1 MDLNLSEINE
11 AIAAAIP
18 NREAIVWRDRR
29 STFADLAARTR
40 RLANFLIDRGLRDAG
55 PATGR
60 QPWAS
65 AQAHVA
71 LYMYNAP
78 EYLEGMLGAFKARTV
93 PVNVNYRYVAD
104 ELVYLLTNSAAEA
117 MIYHSAFAP
126 TLVEILP
133 KLPKLTTLIQVSDE
147 SGHDLLPGAI
157 AYEDA
162 LSAASDELPVRQW
175 SADDLYVLYTGGTTG
190 MPRGVFW
197 RQGDVFVAALGGRT
211 PKGELDSLEAVVERA
226 KLGAYRV
233 MPTAPLM
240 HAAHWTAFDALH
252 QGNTVVLQDETRRL
266 DPASILST
274 IERES
279 VNLVQIIGDAFA
291 RPLVDELRRRS
302 YDLSSLK
309 VVASGGAIL
318 SVSVKEEL
326 LHLFPQHV
334 RIVDTVG
341 SSETGR
347 QATHTSSRK
356 RGASTGTFDPAPGAC
371 VLSADLD
378 RLLEAG
384 DDETGWF
391 AQCGRVP
398 CGYFGDR
405 AKTEKT
411 FPVVDG
417 ARYSVPGDR
426 ARLRGD
432 GSIEVLGRD
441 SVTINTGGEKVF
453 AEEVE
458 GVLKKHAAV
467 YDAVVC
473 GRPSERW
480 GQEVVAIVQL
490 APGAVVTDEELRTTC
505 AEHLARYKLP
515 KAFIYIDEIERSPV
529 GKPDYR
535 WAVHVATG

>member
-1 MDLNLSEINE
+1 MDFNLSEINE
-11 AIAAAIP
+11 AVGEAIP
-18 NREAIVWRDRR
+18 EREAIVWRDMRR
-29 STFADLAARTR
+29 TFSAFAERSR

-55 PATGR
+55 SSEGR
-60 QPWAS
+60 HPWQS

-78 EYLEGMLGAFKARTV
+78 EYLEGMLASFKARAV

-117 MIYHSAFAP
+117 IVYHAAFAP
-126 TLVEILP
+126 TLAEILP
-133 KLPKLTTLIQVSDE
+133 QLPALKILIQVPDE
-147 SGHDLLPGAI
+147 SGNALLPGAVS
-157 AYEDA
+157 YEDA
-162 LSAASDELPVRQW
+162 LSRASAETPPRDC

-190 MPRGVFW
+190 MPRGVLW

-211 PKGELDSLEAVVERA
+211 PKGEMASLDHIVERA
-226 KLGAYRV
+226 KSDAFRV

-266 DPASILST
+266 DAASILST
-274 IERES
+274 IERER

-291 RPLVDELRRRS
+291 RPLVDELRRRT

-318 SVSVKEEL
+318 SVSVKEDL
-326 LHLFPQHV
+326 LALLPERV
-334 RIVDTVG
+334 RIVDTIG

-347 QATHTSSRK
+347 QAIHTSSRE
-356 RGASTGTFDPAPGAC
+356 RGASTGTFDPSPGAC

-378 RLLEAG
+378 RVILAG
-384 DDETGWF
+384 EDETGWF
-391 AQCGRVP
+391 AQFGRVP
-398 CGYFGDR
+398 MGYLNDR
-405 AKTEKT
+405 EKTEKT
-411 FPVVDG
+411 FPVIDG
-417 ARYSVPGDR
+417 VRYSVPGDR
-426 ARLRGD
+426 ARLPPD
-432 GSIEVLGRD
+432 GSIDVLGRD

-458 GVLKKHAAV
+458 GVLKKHPAV

-490 APGAVVTDEELRTTC
+490 ADNAAATDEELRATC

-515 KAFIYIDEIERSPV
+515 KAFIYIDKIERSPV

-535 WAVHVATG
+535 WAVRVSTK